1 MNNNNN
7 KIIAAYLKEQI
18 QHKENEAAKKI
29 LDLNKSN
36 KDIDF
41 QEQLSGIPYLVYRDT
56 HKAEESILYQSSKR
70 NKLSLSIKITLL
82 KMEIESLLNDAV
94 NLKNIH
100 TWYEDDTEF
109 DE

>member
-18 QHKENEAAKKI
+18 KNKENEVAAKI
-29 LDLNKSN
+29 LNLKQVN
-36 KDIDF
+36 KDIEF
-41 QEQLSGIPYLVYRDT
+41 QEQLIGIPYLVYRDT
-56 HKAEESILYQSSKR
+56 HKAEDSILYQSSKR
-70 NKLSLSIKITLL
+70 NTLSLSKKITVL
-82 KMEIESLLNDAV
+82 KMEIDSLLNDAV